1 MQTPG
6 SIFQPRS
13 RMVTAPATRL
23 PLPEQAKGTGNLL
36 GGFERIGANI
46 LNIRNILSKDSRD
59 KQNFEGKRDKLL
71 KKEEESL
78 TTLRSATSNL
88 RKIIGVAAGAS
99 ALNQF
104 QQGNIGAGL
113 QDTGLAVTAFLPEI
127 INITSQVVV
136 GGLATKGLLGGGGT
150 GGRGMPMPKGRA
162 GLLALPLLALAPLLM
177 GAGRNNQSNA
187 PTSEFRRE
195 QAVRGIRRTVI
206 SADDTDRF
214 GRQLD
219 RFERLI
225 DSFGGRRRTPQN
237 INQTIG
243 DIDLE
248 LPEEEPPNPMRDRPV
263 GEQVI
268 GFTELIQQF
277 TNPFQQIGDIFK
289 NKDEQSEDFG
299 RRTSLLRN
307 IFGGIMNIFTPKA
320 NSAEVDEN
328 AEISEEMAKFIEET
342 DKEFFDDEFIGE
354 FSSTSSGTN
363 KVQYFDKDGKEIDPL
378 SLEAENLKKEAKDLF
393 FNSSGASS
401 DVSKDVNNLVKE
413 AVNQESSEGS
423 GSTTVLGDKKEKMT
437 KLMKNFLGLI
447 QTEFI
452 PLTKQQK
459 QEEIAASFLNNALG
473 NFKNIDKKA
482 LDDAPPEIRNIFLPF
497 FEDGG
502 ILNPDDGAIAD
513 VGASTDSV
521 FVDPEFKG
529 SIDKFINNL
538 LLNISK

>member
-13 RMVTAPATRL
+13 RMVMAPATRL

-104 QQGNIGAGL
+104 QQGNVGAGL

-136 GGLATKGLLGGGGT
+136 GGLATKGLLGGGGGT
-150 GGRGMPMPKGRA
+150 GGRAMPMPKGRA

-177 GAGRNNQSNA
+177 GAGRNNQNNA

-206 SADDTDRF
+206 SADDTARF

-248 LPEEEPPNPMRDRPV
+248 LPEEEPPNPMRDRPI
-263 GEQVI
+263 GEQLF
-268 GFTELIQQF
+268 GFAELIQQF
-277 TNPFQQIGDIFK
+277 TNPFQQIVDIFK
-289 NKDEQSEDFG
+289 NKDEQAEDFG

-320 NSAEVDEN
+320 GAAELDDIDQNLLEAGSGN
-328 AEISEEMAKFIEET
+328 EGNISEVKIAEDQLLET
-342 DKEFFDDEFIGE
+342 AI
-354 FSSTSSGTN
+354 
-363 KVQYFDKDGKEIDPL
+363 QLDGIADRIADN
-378 SLEAENLKKEAKDLF
+378 LEALSQSTKIGDDGSVDLTSVVGNKK
-393 FNSSGASS
+393 G
-401 DVSKDVNNLVKE
+401 
-413 AVNQESSEGS
+413 
-423 GSTTVLGDKKEKMT
+423 EKMN

-473 NFKNIDKKA
+473 NFSNIDKKA